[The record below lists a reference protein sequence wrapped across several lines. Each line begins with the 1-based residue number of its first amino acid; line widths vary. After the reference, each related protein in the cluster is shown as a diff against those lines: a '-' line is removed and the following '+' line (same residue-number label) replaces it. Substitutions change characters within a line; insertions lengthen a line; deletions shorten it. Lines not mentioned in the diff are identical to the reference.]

1 MTLWVTKC
9 SPAKHTSK
17 LFSLFFRKAAQKDL
31 WIPNCLPPCV
41 FQHCACRQ
49 MVIKYLVLA
58 TRSVEHLPTMH
69 QFFLSPVVDPLDPHN
84 VEIFSISSYLS
95 DVRL

>member
-1 MTLWVTKC
+1 
-9 SPAKHTSK
+9 
-17 LFSLFFRKAAQKDL
+17 
-31 WIPNCLPPCV
+31 
-41 FQHCACRQ
+41 

-58 TRSVEHLPTMH
+58 TRSVEHLPTMY

-95 DVRL
+95 DVRLWDTGQWEAMSDSIWLISLLVNSSGISI